1 MTVQLER
8 AGRMLLRESESA
20 ETQIESASELAK
32 KRLEETQWAVW
43 KLHPDRREFAS
54 LSEAKQ
60 AKIGTR
66 GPDGIQIAL

>member
-1 MTVQLER
+1 
-8 AGRMLLRESESA
+8 MLLGEPRSA
-20 ETQIESASELAK
+20 ETQIESASELAQ

-66 GPDGIQIAL
+66 GADEIQIAL